1 MVGFLNKILQKFD
14 YLLMKRSSFMETIS
28 YLTAVHIALEERLGE
43 NERAIFDPETNE
55 LVIGK
60 EH

>member
-1 MVGFLNKILQKFD
+1 MVGFLNKILLRFD
-14 YLLMKRSSFMETIS
+14 YILMKRSSFMETIS
-28 YLTAVHIALEERLGE
+28 FLTAVHFALEARLGE

-60 EH
+60 DH